1 MKILIFGAT
10 GATGQLLVTQAM
22 ERGHEV
28 TAFVR
33 DSSKLTQK
41 DIQQVVGEITDPDA
55 VRGAMV
61 GQDAVV
67 SALGPRSPLKR
78 DPALVEGIRT
88 IVAAMQDKDVQRLVY
103 VSTMG
108 VGDSARQLGW
118 LGRVIAVPLFL
129 RNAVADHG
137 EKEDIITGTGLHWT
151 VVRPAQLTDGPIAS
165 FRSGE
170 DVSATSSSTGVSRA
184 SVASFVLDTLDDT
197 AYIGTKPN
205 IMS

>member
-1 MKILIFGAT
+1 MKILVFGAT
-10 GATGQLLVTQAM
+10 GATGKHIVTQALQ
-22 ERGHEV
+22 RGHEV

-33 DSSKLTQK
+33 DSSKLTRN
-41 DIQQVVGEITDPDA
+41 DIQQVVGEITDAEA
-55 VRGAMV
+55 VKGAMT

-78 DPALVEGIRT
+78 DSELLNGIRT
-88 IVAAMQDKDVQRLVY
+88 IVAAMQENDVHRIVY

-137 EKEDIITGTGLHWT
+137 EKEDIITGTGLQWT
-151 VVRPAQLTDGPIAS
+151 VVRPAQLTDGPSPATGVGRMSAPPRRLQAS
-165 FRSGE
+165 AAPPSHP
-170 DVSATSSSTGVSRA
+170 SSSTPSTTRRPSGPSPT
-184 SVASFVLDTLDDT
+184 S
-197 AYIGTKPN
+197 
-205 IMS
+205 